1 MKRLICVFA
10 FLGTMLVSSS
20 LAYSQCTNG
29 VCGNPIATSLP
40 CQQYDPVT
48 GNLVCSQTVSARM
61 PSGGAPFDC
70 WGSTFVWCCNR
81 QYPDFSSMNFP
92 NCDNHSSI
100 PRKELLELA
109 MTHTI
114 WLTDCSGHAGPF
126 AVSWTVPEKPLTLK
140 PKLTLN

>member
-1 MKRLICVFA
+1 MKKSICAAA
-10 FLGTMLVSSS
+10 FLGTIFVPVI
-20 LAYSQCTNG
+20 AARSQCSNG
-29 VCGNPIATSLP
+29 VCGNPMPETVP
-40 CQQYDPVT
+40 CQQYDNS
-48 GNLVCSQTVSARM
+48 GNLICSQTAVIRM

-70 WGSTFVWCCNR
+70 WGSTFIWCCNR
-81 QYPDFSSMNFP
+81 QLPDFGSMNFP

-109 MTHTI
+109 MTHTV

-126 AVSWTVPEKPLTLK
+126 AVSWTVPEKTITLK